1 MKNLKSIR
9 SLALGAAL
17 LGVCG
22 IPSAAQAVPSVES
35 QSGKT
40 NVTVTMPEYLVLHY
54 YSDVALNFS
63 ATSSSV
69 AQSGGSTLT
78 PTWST
83 SLGDTTHNLAASATE
98 VGPSSVNITLKN
110 AWAIAGLSRSGTATV
125 SITGTDFSATRE
137 GSKSK
142 IDVSGYAL
150 ATASGVSGAAS
161 GSSITALLR
170 GVAGQTPTVG
180 DVKMRL
186 GFSNTT
192 EAGAHSGSFTI
203 TAQTI

>member
-9 SLALGAAL
+9 SLAIGAAL

-22 IPSAAQAVPSVES
+22 TPASAHAVPSGES

-69 AQSGGSTLT
+69 SQSGGSTLT

-150 ATASGVSGAAS
+150 ATTSGVSGAVS
-161 GSSITALLR
+161 GSSITTLLR

-192 EAGAHSGSFTI
+192 ESGAHSGSFTI